1 MIESTKLKVVYEK
14 TADIIPYVNN
24 PRQHS
29 EEQITHLAS
38 SIKEF
43 GFTNPIL
50 IDEFNTVIA
59 GHGRLLAAKKINL
72 DDVPTIRLSGL
83 TEAQR
88 KAYVIADNQMGLT
101 SSWIDDMLK
110 VNLQELSELDFDLTL
125 LGWGQELPEFVE
137 APDYGILDGEDL
149 EDQLDEMAG
158 GVKKA
163 IQIEFE
169 AEHYEEAQELVKFW
183 RERGGYIGM
192 FLIDKLRDEKDKQ

>member
-1 MIESTKLKVVYEK
+1 MTSISNLEVVYQE
-14 TADIIPYVNN
+14 TAEIIPYVNN
-24 PRQHS
+24 PREHS

-38 SIKEF
+38 SIREF

-50 IDEFNTVIA
+50 IDENNTVIA
-59 GHGRLLAAKKINL
+59 GHGRLMAAKRVNL
-72 DDVPTIRLSGL
+72 DQVPTIRLEGL

-101 SSWIDDMLK
+101 STWDDDLLK
-110 VNLQELSELDFDLTL
+110 VTLQELSEMDFDLSL
-125 LGWGQELPEFVE
+125 LGWGDNVPEFVE

-149 EDQLDEMAG
+149 EGQLDEMAG

-183 RERGGYIGM
+183 REQGGYIGM
-192 FLIDKLRDEKDKQ
+192 FLIDKLRDEKDKL

>member
-1 MIESTKLKVVYEK
+1 MTSIDNLEVVYVE
-14 TADIIPYVNN
+14 TAQIIPYVNN
-24 PRQHS
+24 PREHS
-29 EEQITHLAS
+29 EEQITHLAA

-50 IDEFNTVIA
+50 IDETETVIA
-59 GHGRLLAAKKINL
+59 GHGRLMAAKRVGL
-72 DDVPTIRLSGL
+72 EQVPTIMLKGL

-101 SSWIDDMLK
+101 SSWDDNLLK
-110 VNLQELSELDFDLTL
+110 VTLQELNELDFDLTL
-125 LGWGQELPEFVE
+125 LGWGDSVPEFVE
-137 APDYGILDGEDL
+137 APDYGILDDEDL
-149 EDQLDEMAG
+149 EGQLDEMAG

-183 RERGGYIGM
+183 RDQGGYIGM
-192 FLIDKLRDEKDKQ
+192 FLIDKLRDEKDKL

>member
-1 MIESTKLKVVYEK
+1 MTSISNLEVVYRG

-24 PRQHS
+24 PRDHS

-50 IDEFNTVIA
+50 IDENDTVIA
-59 GHGRLLAAKKINL
+59 GHGRLMAAKRIGL
-72 DDVPTIRLSGL
+72 DELPTIKLSGL

-101 SSWIDDMLK
+101 SSWDDELLK
-110 VNLQELSELDFDLTL
+110 VTLQELTEMDFDLTL
-125 LGWGQELPEFVE
+125 LGWGDNVPEFVE
-137 APDYGILDGEDL
+137 APDYGILDDEDL
-149 EDQLDEMAG
+149 DDQLDEMAG

-169 AEHYEEAQELVKFW
+169 PEHYEEAQELVKFW
-183 RERGGYIGM
+183 REQGGYIGM
-192 FLIDKLRDEKDKQ
+192 FLIDKLRDEKEKL

>member
-1 MIESTKLKVVYEK
+1 MTESVELKVVYQK
-14 TADIIPYVNN
+14 TADIIPYINN
-24 PRQHS
+24 PRQHA
-29 EEQITHLAS
+29 EEQITHLAA

-50 IDEFNTVIA
+50 IDEKKTVIA
-59 GHGRLLAAKKINL
+59 GHGRLLAAKRINL
-72 DDVPTIRLSGL
+72 IEVPTIQLIGL
-83 TEAQR
+83 TNAQR

-101 SSWIDDMLK
+101 SSWIDDLLK
-110 VNLQELSELDFDLTL
+110 VNLQELDELDFDLSL
-125 LGWGQELPEFVE
+125 LGWGSNLPEFVE
-137 APDYGILDGEDL
+137 APDYGILDSEDL

-183 RERGGYIGM
+183 RSEGAYIGM
-192 FLIDKLRDEKDKQ
+192 FLIDKLRDEKSKL

>member
-1 MIESTKLKVVYEK
+1 MTSISNLQVVYQE
-14 TADIIPYVNN
+14 TAEIIPYVNN
-24 PRQHS
+24 PREHS

-38 SIKEF
+38 SIREF

-50 IDEFNTVIA
+50 IDENNTVIA
-59 GHGRLLAAKKINL
+59 GHGRLMAAKRVNL
-72 DDVPTIRLSGL
+72 DQVPTIRLEGL

-101 SSWIDDMLK
+101 STWDDDLLK
-110 VNLQELSELDFDLTL
+110 VTLQELSEMDFDLSL
-125 LGWGQELPEFVE
+125 LGWGDNVPEFVE

-149 EDQLDEMAG
+149 EGQLDEMAG

-183 RERGGYIGM
+183 REQGGYIGM
-192 FLIDKLRDEKDKQ
+192 FLIDKLRDEKDKL